1 MQKKKKLIP
10 LNQKPIPKE
19 DHLLEL
25 HGQQQ
30 VNFHHKKENL
40 LMIFMCTKKFL
51 NEMLYLKELN
61 YKNKI

>member
-30 VNFHHKKENL
+30 VNLHHKKENL
-40 LMIFMCTKKFL
+40 LMMNVHFNQKSTNQKL
-51 NEMLYLKELN
+51 LPLEGN
-61 YKNKI
+61 YI